1 MIKIVAVST
10 LKPGVLQDY
19 LQAAAELIEKSN
31 QEEGCISY
39 QIYQDKN
46 DETKVAMF
54 EEWKDEEAIE
64 RYLGSGAIRGI
75 GLALVDS
82 IMTALDGT
90 LDLKSTLGR
99 GTVVTLGL
107 PLYKR

>member
-54 EEWKDEEAIE
+54 EEWKEMRKPSNCNNNSEHFTRICPPAFQVLRRRQRCDFLQGNLI
-64 RYLGSGAIRGI
+64 
-75 GLALVDS
+75 
-82 IMTALDGT
+82 
-90 LDLKSTLGR
+90 K
-99 GTVVTLGL
+99 
-107 PLYKR
+107 

>member
-46 DETKVAMF
+46 DETKAVS
-54 EEWKDEEAIE
+54 
-64 RYLGSGAIRGI
+64 YTHL
-75 GLALVDS
+75 
-82 IMTALDGT
+82 T
-90 LDLKSTLGR
+90 LPTNSR
-99 GTVVTLGL
+99 V
-107 PLYKR
+107 

>member
-46 DETKVAMF
+46 DETKVAML

-64 RYLGSGAIRGI
+64 LHNNSEHFTRICPQLSKYCVGDSG
-75 GLALVDS
+75 
-82 IMTALDGT
+82 
-90 LDLKSTLGR
+90 
-99 GTVVTLGL
+99 VTF
-107 PLYKR
+107 YKEI

>member
-64 RYLGSGAIRGI
+64 LHNNSEHFTRICPPAFQVLRRRQRCDFLQGNLI
-75 GLALVDS
+75 
-82 IMTALDGT
+82 
-90 LDLKSTLGR
+90 K
-99 GTVVTLGL
+99 
-107 PLYKR
+107 

>member
-31 QEEGCISY
+31 QE
-39 QIYQDKN
+39 D

-64 RYLGSGAIRGI
+64 LHNNSEHFTRICPQLSKYCVG
-75 GLALVDS
+75 DS
-82 IMTALDGT
+82 
-90 LDLKSTLGR
+90 
-99 GTVVTLGL
+99 VVTF
-107 PLYKR
+107 YKEI

>member
-54 EEWKDEEAIE
+54 EE
-64 RYLGSGAIRGI
+64 
-75 GLALVDS
+75 
-82 IMTALDGT
+82 
-90 LDLKSTLGR
+90 
-99 GTVVTLGL
+99 
-107 PLYKR
+107 

>member
-64 RYLGSGAIRGI
+64 LHNNM
-75 GLALVDS
+75 S
-82 IMTALDGT
+82 ISPESVPSFFQVLRRRQRCDF
-90 LDLKSTLGR
+90 
-99 GTVVTLGL
+99 
-107 PLYKR
+107 YKEI